1 MWIMKCVRDV
11 TPADL
16 LGRPL
21 SVTEGQNA
29 PKTLFINGPTEVP
42 LKGPM
47 VSVVG
52 TRNPSR
58 RGIEDARNVADLL
71 ARHGVTV
78 VGGLAA
84 GIDAAAHKA
93 AIATGGR
100 TIAVLGTPLDMAY
113 PPQNQ
118 SLQIEIMRNHLAVS
132 QFPSGHPVFGG
143 NFVMRNMTMA
153 MLSGASIIIEA
164 GSGKG
169 TIHHGRAAIKL
180 GRPLL
185 LCGPAATS
193 DHPGLKELVRGGA
206 RAASDPDNI
215 LDAVFGRSVAAT
227 ARIGGT
233 AAFF

>member
-1 MWIMKCVRDV
+1 MKRVRDV
-11 TPADL
+11 APADL

-21 SVTEGQNA
+21 SEAERQNA
-29 PKTLFINGPTEVP
+29 PKTLYINGPMEVP
-42 LKGPM
+42 LKGPI

-58 RGIEDARNVADLL
+58 RGIEDAKNVADLL
-71 ARHGVTV
+71 ARHGIMV
-78 VGGLAA
+78 VCGLAA
-84 GIDAAAHKA
+84 GIDTAAHKA
-93 AIATGGR
+93 AIAAGGQ

-113 PPQNQ
+113 PPQNR
-118 SLQIEIMRNHLAVS
+118 SLQIEIMRNHLTVS
-132 QFPSGHPVFGG
+132 QFPSRHPVSGG

-185 LCGPAATS
+185 LYGPSATS
-193 DHPGLKELVRGGA
+193 DHPGLEELMRCGA
-206 RAASDPDNI
+206 KAVNDPDGI
-215 LDAVFGRSVAAT
+215 LDAVFGKFVAVAESS
-227 ARIGGT
+227 GGM
-233 AAFF
+233 AAFL

>member
-1 MWIMKCVRDV
+1 MKSMRTV

-21 SVTEGQNA
+21 SEAERQNA
-29 PKTLFINGPTEVP
+29 PKTLYINGPMEVP

-58 RGIEDARNVADLL
+58 RGIEEAKNVADLL

-78 VGGLAA
+78 IGGLAA
-84 GIDAAAHKA
+84 GIDTASHKA
-93 AIATGGR
+93 AIAAGGR

-113 PPQNQ
+113 PTQNQ
-118 SLQIEIMRNHLAVS
+118 GLQIEIMRNHLTVS
-132 QFPSGHPVFGG
+132 QFSSGHLVSGG

-153 MLSGASIIIEA
+153 MLSCTSIIIEA

-185 LCGPAATS
+185 LYGPAAMAGHS
-193 DHPGLKELVRGGA
+193 GLEELIRGGA
-206 RAASDPDNI
+206 KVVKDPDDI
-215 LDAVFGRSVAAT
+215 LDAVFGGSVAVVAHT
-227 ARIGGT
+227 GGGM

>member
-1 MWIMKCVRDV
+1 M
-11 TPADL
+11 TPAEL

-21 SVTEGQNA
+21 SGTERQNA
-29 PKTLFINGPTEVP
+29 AKTLFINGPMEVP
-42 LKGPM
+42 LKEPM

-58 RGIEDARNVADLL
+58 RGIEEAGNMADLL
-71 ARHGVTV
+71 ARHGITV

-84 GIDAAAHKA
+84 GIDTAAHKA
-93 AIATGGR
+93 AIAAGGR

-118 SLQIEIMRNHLAVS
+118 TLQVDIMRNNLAVS
-132 QFPSGHPVFGG
+132 QFPSGHPVSGG

-164 GSGKG
+164 GNG

-193 DHPGLKELVRGGA
+193 DHPGLEELVRCGA
-206 RAASDPDNI
+206 KVVNDPDAI
-215 LDAVFGRSVAAT
+215 LDTVFGRSVMIAESSGGMT
-227 ARIGGT
+227 ALFGDYIEQ
-233 AAFF
+233 

>member
-1 MWIMKCVRDV
+1 M
-11 TPADL
+11 
-16 LGRPL
+16 
-21 SVTEGQNA
+21 
-29 PKTLFINGPTEVP
+29 EVP

-52 TRNPSR
+52 TRNPSHK
-58 RGIEDARNVADLL
+58 GIEEARNVADML

-78 VGGLAA
+78 VCGLAA
-84 GIDAAAHKA
+84 GIDTAAHKA
-93 AIATGGR
+93 AIAAGGR

-118 SLQIEIMRNHLAVS
+118 SLQIEIMQNHLVVS
-132 QFPSGHPVFGG
+132 QFPSRHPMSGG

-185 LCGPAATS
+185 LYGPAATS
-193 DHPGLKELVRGGA
+193 DHPGLEELIHCGA
-206 RAASDPDNI
+206 KAVNDPDTI
-215 LDAVFGRSVAAT
+215 LDTVFGRSVMVAESS
-227 ARIGGT
+227 GGMT
-233 AAFF
+233 AFF

>member
-1 MWIMKCVRDV
+1 M
-11 TPADL
+11 TPAEL

-21 SVTEGQNA
+21 SGTERQNV
-29 PKTLFINGPTEVP
+29 PKTLFINGPMEVP

-58 RGIEDARNVADLL
+58 RGIEEAKNMADLL
-71 ARHGVTV
+71 TRHGITV
-78 VGGLAA
+78 VCGLAA
-84 GIDAAAHKA
+84 GIDTAAHKA
-93 AIATGGR
+93 AIAAGGR

-118 SLQIEIMRNHLAVS
+118 TLQVDIMRNHLAVS
-132 QFPSGHPVFGG
+132 QFPSGYPVSGG
-143 NFVMRNMTMA
+143 NFVIRNMTMA

-193 DHPGLKELVRGGA
+193 DHPGLEELVRCGA
-206 RAASDPDNI
+206 KVVNDPDAI
-215 LDAVFGRSVAAT
+215 LDTVFGRSVMVAESL
-227 ARIGGT
+227 GGIT
-233 AAFF
+233 TLF

>member
-1 MWIMKCVRDV
+1 M
-11 TPADL
+11 
-16 LGRPL
+16 
-21 SVTEGQNA
+21 
-29 PKTLFINGPTEVP
+29 EVP

-58 RGIEDARNVADLL
+58 RGIEEAKNMADLL
-71 ARHGVTV
+71 TRHGITV
-78 VGGLAA
+78 VCGLAA
-84 GIDAAAHKA
+84 GIDTAAHKA
-93 AIATGGR
+93 AIAAGGR

-118 SLQIEIMRNHLAVS
+118 TLQVDIMRNHLAVS
-132 QFPSGHPVFGG
+132 QFPSGHPVSGG
-143 NFVMRNMTMA
+143 NFVIRNMTMA

-193 DHPGLKELVRGGA
+193 DHPGLEELVRCGA
-206 RAASDPDNI
+206 KVVNDPDAI
-215 LDAVFGRSVAAT
+215 LDTVFGRSVMVAESL
-227 ARIGGT
+227 GGIT
-233 AAFF
+233 TLF